1 LHFQECNIT
10 DSELAAAQITFV
22 SVHS

>member
-22 SVHS
+22 SVHP